1 MNIYWFLL
9 GTGVGMFKE
18 LILYLKI
25 YIFIIYFFLIYL
37 EKNKINNL
45 DLYILFLK
53 ILIYIFCF
61 FPLYLK

>member
-9 GTGVGMFKE
+9 GAGVGMFKE
-18 LILYLKI
+18 FILYLKI
-25 YIFIIYFFLIYL
+25 YIFIIYLFFLIYL

-45 DLYILFLK
+45 DLYILYLK

-61 FPLYLK
+61 FLFI